1 MLTISRSITPNC
13 CHYDTSELI
22 VILYYNAIDPVE
34 RLTPPSGA
42 EQITDSPL
50 VGMVPTPQVCVS
62 TLVTVSTM
70 AVVDLY
76 LLEQSMLGARG
87 PPGPSVWQCAVVLLG
102 DLGFLLALRFVSAG
116 VMSEARSPRRGF
128 ANALW
133 FLFLSLLQLKLFFV
147 CHNYRQERRPP
158 DPLARKTLTLLLS
171 ICLPSL
177 FLILTGA
184 DHMTP
189 QRRKQEVR
197 GRLLWVVVDLL
208 DVLDLQAG
216 LWEAQGGAA
225 GPGGVVEQKLPI
237 WAEGLVFFYCY
248 ALLLLLPCVALTE
261 LGATGLPGQRG
272 PRKEALYPWLSL
284 VTINIFTLALRGTGM
299 LWYRDPRVSTVFLGK
314 NLLALAVKLSSAWE
328 KHKQERGSAVAGAV
342 AGAEP
347 GNPTLPSQGSEQG
360 EDPAQGKASP
370 SHYHTLSRSQSHN
383 HSHASLEPA
392 ETPLGPSFIS
402 HEL

>member
-1 MLTISRSITPNC
+1 MCLS
-13 CHYDTSELI
+13 
-22 VILYYNAIDPVE
+22 
-34 RLTPPSGA
+34 
-42 EQITDSPL
+42 
-50 VGMVPTPQVCVS
+50 GMVPTPQVCVS

-76 LLEQSMLGARG
+76 LLEQSMLGAHG
-87 PPGPSVWQCAVVLLG
+87 LPGPGVWQCAAVLLG
-102 DLGFLLALRFVSAG
+102 DVGFLLALRFVSAG
-116 VMSEARSPRRGF
+116 VVSEARSPRRGF
-128 ANALW
+128 ANAFW

-216 LWEAQGGAA
+216 LWEAQGG
-225 GPGGVVEQKLPI
+225 LPV

-284 VTINIFTLALRGTGM
+284 VTINIFTLALRGTGI

-328 KHKQERGSAVAGAV
+328 RHKQEHAAAGTGPA

-347 GNPTLPSQGSEQG
+347 ADSTLPSQSSEQG
-360 EDPAQGKASP
+360 ES
-370 SHYHTLSRSQSHN
+370 LSCPTQWSS
-383 HSHASLEPA
+383 
-392 ETPLGPSFIS
+392 TK
-402 HEL
+402 

>member
-1 MLTISRSITPNC
+1 
-13 CHYDTSELI
+13 
-22 VILYYNAIDPVE
+22 
-34 RLTPPSGA
+34 
-42 EQITDSPL
+42 
-50 VGMVPTPQVCVS
+50 MVPTPQVCVS

-87 PPGPSVWQCAVVLLG
+87 KAGPGVWPCAAVLLG

-116 VMSEARSPRRGF
+116 VVSEAHSPRRGF

-147 CHNYRQERRPP
+147 CQNYRMERRPP

-171 ICLPSL
+171 VCLPSL

-184 DHMTP
+184 DNMTP
-189 QRRKQEVR
+189 LRRKQEVR

-216 LWEAQGGAA
+216 LWEAHTGATDL
-225 GPGGVVEQKLPI
+225 GVPL

-261 LGATGLPGQRG
+261 LGAAALPGQRG

-284 VTINIFTLALRGTGM
+284 VTINVFTMALRGTGM

-328 KHKQERGSAVAGAV
+328 RHKQGGSRGTGMGAGV
-342 AGAEP
+342 GVESSMDS
-347 GNPTLPSQGSEQG
+347 TLATQSSEQT
-360 EDPAQGKASP
+360 EVQAQGKTTPRPP
-370 SHYHTLSRSQSHN
+370 SRNHTMSRS
-383 HSHASLEPA
+383 HSHGHSVSHISLDPT
-392 ETPLGPSFIS
+392 ETSLGPSFIS

>member
-1 MLTISRSITPNC
+1 
-13 CHYDTSELI
+13 
-22 VILYYNAIDPVE
+22 
-34 RLTPPSGA
+34 
-42 EQITDSPL
+42 
-50 VGMVPTPQVCVS
+50 MVPTPQVCVS

-76 LLEQSMLGARG
+76 LLEQSMLGSRG
-87 PPGPSVWQCAVVLLG
+87 VQGPSVWQCVAVLLG
-102 DLGFLLALRFVSAG
+102 DVGFLLALRFVSAG
-116 VMSEARSPRRGF
+116 VVSEAQSPRRGF

-184 DHMTP
+184 DNMTP

-197 GRLLWVVVDLL
+197 SRLLWVVVDLL
-208 DVLDLQAG
+208 DILDLQAG
-216 LWEAQGGAA
+216 LWEAQVTGT
-225 GPGGVVEQKLPI
+225 VVTTEQRLPI

-261 LGATGLPGQRG
+261 LGATSLPGQRG
-272 PRKEALYPWLSL
+272 PHKEALYPWLSL
-284 VTINIFTLALRGTGM
+284 VTINIFTLGLRGTGM
-299 LWYRDPRVSTVFLGK
+299 LWYKDSRVSTVFLGK
-314 NLLALAVKLSSAWE
+314 NLLALGVKLSSAWE
-328 KHKQERGSAVAGAV
+328 RHKEEGGSGRAGTVAGS
-342 AGAEP
+342 EP
-347 GNPTLPSQGSEQG
+347 TDSMLPSQSSDQG
-360 EDPAQGKASP
+360 EGQAQGKALP
-370 SHYHTLSRSQSHN
+370 THYHTLSRSQSHTL
-383 HSHASLEPA
+383 SHVSLEPS
-392 ETPLGPSFIS
+392 ETPLGPTFIS

>member
-1 MLTISRSITPNC
+1 
-13 CHYDTSELI
+13 
-22 VILYYNAIDPVE
+22 
-34 RLTPPSGA
+34 
-42 EQITDSPL
+42 
-50 VGMVPTPQVCVS
+50 MVPTPQVCVS

-87 PPGPSVWQCAVVLLG
+87 KAGPGVWPCTAVLLG

-116 VMSEARSPRRGF
+116 VVSEARSPRRGF

-147 CHNYRQERRPP
+147 CQNYRTERRPP

-171 ICLPSL
+171 VCLPSL

-184 DHMTP
+184 DNMTP
-189 QRRKQEVR
+189 LRRKQEVR

-216 LWEAQGGAA
+216 LWEAHTGTTDL
-225 GPGGVVEQKLPI
+225 GVPL

-248 ALLLLLPCVALTE
+248 TLLLLLPCVALTE
-261 LGATGLPGQRG
+261 LGAAALPGQRG

-284 VTINIFTLALRGTGM
+284 VTINVLTMALRGTGM

-328 KHKQERGSAVAGAV
+328 RHKQGGSRGTGMGVESSMDS
-342 AGAEP
+342 
-347 GNPTLPSQGSEQG
+347 TLATQSSEQT
-360 EDPAQGKASP
+360 EVQAQGKTTPRPP
-370 SHYHTLSRSQSHN
+370 SRYHTMSRS
-383 HSHASLEPA
+383 HSHGHSVSHVNLDPT
-392 ETPLGPSFIS
+392 ETSLGPSFIS

>member
-1 MLTISRSITPNC
+1 
-13 CHYDTSELI
+13 
-22 VILYYNAIDPVE
+22 
-34 RLTPPSGA
+34 
-42 EQITDSPL
+42 
-50 VGMVPTPQVCVS
+50 MVPTPQVCVS

-76 LLEQSMLGARG
+76 LLEQSMPGARG
-87 PPGPSVWQCAVVLLG
+87 PPGPSVWQYAAVLLG
-102 DLGFLLALRFVSAG
+102 DVGFLLVLRFVSAG
-116 VMSEARSPRRGF
+116 VVSEARSPRRGF

-216 LWEAQGGAA
+216 LWESQGGGASGAA
-225 GPGGVVEQKLPI
+225 GLLEQQQQQQQLPI

-261 LGATGLPGQRG
+261 LGSTGLPGQRG
-272 PRKEALYPWLSL
+272 ARKEALYPWLSL

-299 LWYRDPRVSTVFLGK
+299 LWYRDSRVSTVFLGK
-314 NLLALAVKLSSAWE
+314 NLLALAVKLNSAWE
-328 KHKQERGSAVAGAV
+328 RHKQEHKQEHSAVETGAV
-342 AGAEP
+342 AGTETVDS
-347 GNPTLPSQGSEQG
+347 TLPGQSSGQSECQ
-360 EDPAQGKASP
+360 AQGMAP
-370 SHYHTLSRSQSHN
+370 PTHYHTVPRPQSHSL
-383 HSHASLEPA
+383 SHVSLEPT
-392 ETPLGPSFIS
+392 ENPLGPSFIS
-402 HEL
+402 QEL

>member
-1 MLTISRSITPNC
+1 
-13 CHYDTSELI
+13 
-22 VILYYNAIDPVE
+22 
-34 RLTPPSGA
+34 
-42 EQITDSPL
+42 
-50 VGMVPTPQVCVS
+50 MVPTPQVCVS

-87 PPGPSVWQCAVVLLG
+87 AAGPGIWQCVAVLLG

-116 VMSEARSPRRGF
+116 VVSEARSPRRGF

-189 QRRKQEVR
+189 LRRKQEVR

-216 LWEAQGGAA
+216 LWEAHGGAGVG
-225 GPGGVVEQKLPI
+225 GPAELGLPI

-261 LGATGLPGQRG
+261 LGTAALPGPRG
-272 PRKEALYPWLSL
+272 ARKEALYPWLSL
-284 VTINIFTLALRGTGM
+284 VTINVFTLGLRGTGM

-328 KHKQERGSAVAGAV
+328 KHRQDVRGRGTGAAVEAGAV
-342 AGAEP
+342 AQTTQSPEQAE
-347 GNPTLPSQGSEQG
+347 NQ
-360 EDPAQGKASP
+360 DPGKASSAPP
-370 SHYHTLSRSQSHN
+370 SRYHTLSLS
-383 HSHASLEPA
+383 HSHGQSLSRVSLEPT

>member
-1 MLTISRSITPNC
+1 
-13 CHYDTSELI
+13 
-22 VILYYNAIDPVE
+22 
-34 RLTPPSGA
+34 
-42 EQITDSPL
+42 
-50 VGMVPTPQVCVS
+50 MVPTPQVCVS

-76 LLEQSMLGARG
+76 LLEQSMLGAG
-87 PPGPSVWQCAVVLLG
+87 SPPGPSAWQCATVLLG
-102 DLGFLLALRFVSAG
+102 DAGFLLALRFVSAG

-147 CHNYRQERRPP
+147 CHNYRQERRTP

-189 QRRKQEVR
+189 QSRKHEVQ

-225 GPGGVVEQKLPI
+225 AGGGGVAEQRLPI
-237 WAEGLVFFYCY
+237 WAESLVFFYCY

-261 LGATGLPGQRG
+261 LGSTGLPGQRG

-284 VTINIFTLALRGTGM
+284 VTINILTLALRGTGM

-328 KHKQERGSAVAGAV
+328 RHKQERGTARAGTV

-347 GNPTLPSQGSEQG
+347 GDSTLPSQSSEQG
-360 EDPAQGKASP
+360 EAQGKAP
-370 SHYHTLSRSQSHN
+370 PPHYHTLSRSQSHTL
-383 HSHASLEPA
+383 SHVSLEPT

>member
-1 MLTISRSITPNC
+1 
-13 CHYDTSELI
+13 
-22 VILYYNAIDPVE
+22 
-34 RLTPPSGA
+34 
-42 EQITDSPL
+42 
-50 VGMVPTPQVCVS
+50 MVPTPQVCVS

-76 LLEQSMLGARG
+76 LLEQSMQG
-87 PPGPSVWQCAVVLLG
+87 PHGVPGPSVWQYTTVVLG
-102 DLGFLLALRFVSAG
+102 DVGFLLALRFVSAG
-116 VMSEARSPRRGF
+116 VVSEARSPRRGF

-147 CHNYRQERRPP
+147 CHNYREERRPP

-216 LWEAQGGAA
+216 LWETPVGTVAGTGATVA
-225 GPGGVVEQKLPI
+225 LKLPI

-284 VTINIFTLALRGTGM
+284 VTINIFTLALRGAGI
-299 LWYRDPRVSTVFLGK
+299 LWYKDSRVSTVFLGK

-328 KHKQERGSAVAGAV
+328 RHKQECTA
-342 AGAEP
+342 AEP
-347 GNPTLPSQGSEQG
+347 GTVAAAETVDSNLPSQRSGQEEGQ
-360 EDPAQGKASP
+360 AQGKAP
-370 SHYHTLSRSQSHN
+370 SSNYHTVSCSQSHTLSHI
-383 HSHASLEPA
+383 SLEPK
-392 ETPLGPSFIS
+392 ETPLGPSLIS
-402 HEL
+402 QEL

>member
-1 MLTISRSITPNC
+1 MVPGGASTRKNKRRIRCESRLEDRAQGQDECFGFIRFRTNS
-13 CHYDTSELI
+13 D
-22 VILYYNAIDPVE
+22 
-34 RLTPPSGA
+34 
-42 EQITDSPL
+42 

-87 PPGPSVWQCAVVLLG
+87 PPGPSAWQCAAVLLG
-102 DLGFLLALRFVSAG
+102 DAGFLLALRFVSAG

-171 ICLPSL
+171 VCLPSL

-184 DHMTP
+184 EHMTP
-189 QRRKQEVR
+189 QRRKQEVQ

-216 LWEAQGGAA
+216 LWEAAAGGGGAA
-225 GPGGVVEQKLPI
+225 EQRLPV

-261 LGATGLPGQRG
+261 LGSTGLPGQRG

-284 VTINIFTLALRGTGM
+284 VTVNVLTLALRGTGM

-328 KHKQERGSAVAGAV
+328 RRQQERGAARAGAAAA
-342 AGAEP
+342 AGPGDPTRPSQSSEP
-347 GNPTLPSQGSEQG
+347 GE
-360 EDPAQGKASP
+360 AQGKAP
-370 SHYHTLSRSQSHN
+370 PPHYHTLSRSQSHSL
-383 HSHASLEPA
+383 SHVSLEPP